1 MQNLVFGILYGIIG
15 QVGSFVQLQAALKY
29 GWYPKYTVPL
39 LLMAVPLSWFYVKS
53 VEYFI
58 NAFDGSIWESRLLG
72 FSIGI
77 IMFTVL
83 SAIMFKEPFTLKTI
97 VCLLLGFSIVAIQV
111 LWRQILLALFIRLN
125 LGYEDSYY
133 RRLDTYLYKS

>member
-1 MQNLVFGILYGIIG
+1 MQNLVLGILYGILG

-29 GWYPKYTVPL
+29 GWYPKYAVPL
-39 LLMAVPLSWFYVKS
+39 LLMAVPLSWFYIKS
-53 VEYFI
+53 VQYFI
-58 NAFDGSIWESRLLG
+58 NAFNGSIWESRLLG

-97 VCLLLGFSIVAIQV
+97 VSLLLGFLIVAIQV
-111 LWRQILLALFIRLN
+111 LW
-125 LGYEDSYY
+125 
-133 RRLDTYLYKS
+133 K

>member
-1 MQNLVFGILYGIIG
+1 MQNLVFGILYGVLG
-15 QVGSFVQLQAALKY
+15 QIGSFVQLQAALKY

-39 LLMAVPLSWFYVKS
+39 LLAAIPLSWFYVKS

-58 NAFDGSIWESRLLG
+58 KSFNGEIWPSRLLG

-77 IMFTVL
+77 IMFTLL
-83 SAIMFKEPFTLKTI
+83 SAIMFREPFTLKTI

-111 LWRQILLALFIRLN
+111 LWR
-125 LGYEDSYY
+125 
-133 RRLDTYLYKS
+133 

>member
-1 MQNLVFGILYGIIG
+1 MQNLVFGILYGILG
-15 QVGSFVQLQAALKY
+15 QVGSFVQLQAAIKY

-58 NAFDGSIWESRLLG
+58 NAFNGSIWESRLLG

-97 VCLLLGFSIVAIQV
+97 VSLLLGFLIVAIQV
-111 LWRQILLALFIRLN
+111 LWR
-125 LGYEDSYY
+125 
-133 RRLDTYLYKS
+133 

>member
-1 MQNLVFGILYGIIG
+1 MQNLVFGILYGILG

-58 NAFDGSIWESRLLG
+58 NAFDGEIFPSRLIG
-72 FSIGI
+72 FSLGI
-77 IMFTVL
+77 IVFTLFSVFL
-83 SAIMFKEPFTLKTI
+83 FKEPFTLKTI
-97 VCLLLGFSIVAIQV
+97 ICLLLGFSIVAIQI
-111 LWRQILLALFIRLN
+111 LWR
-125 LGYEDSYY
+125 
-133 RRLDTYLYKS
+133 